1 MYARV
6 FYILH
11 TETKKTS
18 RQREAKEERAKKN
31 IGHKLYKTC
40 QQHNLAREERKQ
52 RQFARCAAVNKK
64 TKGPCYTCCALVDS
78 MI

>member
-18 RQREAKEERAKKN
+18 RQEEATEERAKKN

-52 RQFARCAAVNKK
+52 RQFARCAAVNRN
-64 TKGPCYTCCALVDS
+64 KGAMLHLLCTG
-78 MI
+78 

>member
-18 RQREAKEERAKKN
+18 RQREAKEERAKKKQN

-52 RQFARCAAVNKK
+52 RQFARYAVVNKN
-64 TKGPCYTCCALVDS
+64 KGAMLHLLCTG
-78 MI
+78 

>member
-18 RQREAKEERAKKN
+18 RQGRGKRRKSKKN

-64 TKGPCYTCCALVDS
+64 QRGHATLAVHWLTQ
-78 MI
+78 